1 MSPTLSEIN
10 IAILMIT
17 VVVFLFI
24 WFERSEAAATV
35 TRMNRMMS
43 RVGLNISFGAMAGPK
58 ARAIMKEARTR
69 CGRCRCEDRCELW
82 LDEEVKSDNAFCPN
96 AQVFSLLKRASAA

>member
-1 MSPTLSEIN
+1 MSEVN

-17 VVVFLFI
+17 VVIFMLI

-35 TRMNRMMS
+35 TRMTRMMS
-43 RVGLNISFGAMAGPK
+43 RVGLNTNFGAKGGPK
-58 ARAIMKEARTR
+58 ARSVIKEARTR

-82 LDEEVKSDNAFCPN
+82 LDGKAGGENAFCPN
-96 AQVFSLLKRASAA
+96 ARVFNMLKRVSAA